1 MLILKWITDLNY
13 KSEICHTKM
22 LRLIKDTIKEYKMK
36 GDCSPRYA
44 VSVSTELFLPFT
56 VPTHVLYL
64 WVPLRSLIRNL
75 AIDIYMSYF
84 ISNLESV
91 EIKRCARIRAILS
104 GLDNQINT
112 CILFTLLSTCFL
124 LSHNLDLHFHVIIS
138 KRFLFVA
145 WTMEEIHIMI
155 PIL

>member
-1 MLILKWITDLNY
+1 
-13 KSEICHTKM
+13 M

-91 EIKRCARIRAILS
+91 EIKRCARICAILN
-104 GLDNQINT
+104 GLEQPDKYVYLVYSPVN
-112 CILFTLLSTCFL
+112 LFPFVTQSRSAFSC
-124 LSHNLDLHFHVIIS
+124 H
-138 KRFLFVA
+138 RF
-145 WTMEEIHIMI
+145 
-155 PIL
+155 